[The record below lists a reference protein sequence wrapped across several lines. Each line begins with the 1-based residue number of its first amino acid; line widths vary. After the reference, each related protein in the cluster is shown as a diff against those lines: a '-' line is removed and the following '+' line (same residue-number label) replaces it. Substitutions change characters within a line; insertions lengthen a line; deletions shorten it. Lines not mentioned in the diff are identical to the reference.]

1 MTMNRQNV
9 DEWYYCDGHGDD
21 ERQILK
27 IMDDKYAEAV
37 TLNQSFWSEADIDTR
52 FKAGDQ
58 TLWND
63 IYGNLPAFRKKQF
76 YFNRIRRITNMITGY
91 QRKHRKSVVAIPV
104 ENNDQETS
112 DQYSKLLMWAFNR
125 SNAQEC
131 ISRAFDAGTVTT
143 GMSLINIWMDY
154 SRDPVSGD
162 ICCDHVP
169 YSGFLIDPYF
179 KKQDLSDCN
188 FIWRRQWLSKKQLM
202 ALLPGR
208 ESDIEQMTARGNRD
222 GKFQFQAEAYNY
234 GMYELH
240 SYDEYWYRDLRE
252 QTILQDLK
260 TGEVVEWKGEDEEL
274 DEFLAMYPQIHR
286 KETMV
291 PTTKLAIVVEGKV
304 MYNGPNPMG
313 IDKYPFVPFLG
324 YYEPELAYFPWRVQG
339 VVRGLRDAQFLYNR
353 RKVIELDIL
362 ESQVN
367 SGFKYKVDSLV
378 NPKDIYL
385 EGQGKGIALKKGAD
399 MSDVEKIQ
407 PAQIPP
413 SMIQL
418 SELLG
423 REVQEI
429 SGVNEELLGMADDDK
444 PGILSMLRQGAGL
457 TTLQILFDQL
467 DNSVKLMGRVYMDL
481 IQENF
486 SPGKVKRVIG
496 EEPTQQFF
504 QRSFS
509 KFDVEIEE
517 GLNTTTQR
525 QLQFAQL
532 LQLREVGVPIP
543 AGILLESS
551 TLQNKNMLVQAVQ
564 QAEQQANQQAQQKA
578 QTEVA
583 VLQAQ
588 IESLGSKSLA
598 DKGLGVE
605 RLSRVQENRA
615 LAVERIAEAKKDR
628 ESANLDMARTMK
640 ELEDLDITQI
650 ERLFALV
657 QHLKELNSQSQS
669 ETVNMKE
676 REIEEDFSP
685 TPLIGE
691 QSPPAAGLG
700 ALSF

>member
-1 MTMNRQNV
+1 MLNRQNI
-9 DEWYYCDGHGDD
+9 DEWYYTEDMSGEDRG
-21 ERQILK
+21 ILRV
-27 IMDDKYAEAV
+27 MEDKYSEAV

-63 IYGNLPAFRKKQF
+63 IYGNLPAYRRKQF
-76 YFNRIRRITNMITGY
+76 YFNRIRRIVNMITGY
-91 QRKHRKSVVAIPV
+91 QRKHRKSIIAIPV

-112 DQYSKLLMWAFNR
+112 DQYSKLLLWTFNK

-143 GMSLINIWMDY
+143 GMGLINIYMDY
-154 SRDPVSGD
+154 SADPVSGD
-162 ICCDHVP
+162 IKCDFCP
-169 YSGFLIDPYF
+169 YSSFLIDPYF

-188 FIWRRQWLSKKQLM
+188 FIWRRQWMSKKQLEI
-202 ALLPGR
+202 LLPGR
-208 ESDIEQMTARGNRD
+208 EEDIQKLTARGNRD

-240 SYDEYWYRDLRE
+240 SYDEYWYRDTRE
-252 QTILQDLK
+252 QTILHDSES
-260 TGEVVEWKGEDEEL
+260 GEVVEWKGEDEEL
-274 DEFLAMYPQIHR
+274 EEFLAMYPQIIM
-286 KETMV
+286 KKTIV
-291 PTTKLAIVVEGKV
+291 PTVKLAIVVEGEV
-304 MYNGPNPMG
+304 FYNGKNPMG

-324 YYEPELAYFPWRVQG
+324 YYEPEIPYFPWRVQG

-413 SMIQL
+413 SMMQL

-423 REVQEI
+423 KEIQEI
-429 SGVNEELLGMADDDK
+429 SGVNEELLGMATDDK

-457 TTLQILFDQL
+457 TTLQVLFDQL

-496 EEPTQQFF
+496 QQPTQQFF
-504 QRSFS
+504 QRSFA

-532 LQLREVGVPIP
+532 LQLREIGVPIP
-543 AGILLESS
+543 AGLLLESS
-551 TLQNKNMLVQAVQ
+551 TLQNKNMLVEAVQ
-564 QAEQQANQQAQQKA
+564 RQEDQQNQQMQQQAQTQNA
-578 QTEVA
+578 L
-583 VLQAQ
+583 LQAQ
-588 IESLGSKSLA
+588 IESYGSKSLA

-615 LAVERIAEAKKDR
+615 LAVERLAEADKDR
-628 ESANLDMARTMK
+628 ELANLNMAKTMK
-640 ELEDLDITQI
+640 EIEDLDLTQI

-657 QHLKELNSQSQS
+657 QQLKMMNSQSEDES
-669 ETVNMKE
+669 VNIKE
-676 REIEEDFSP
+676 REIRKDFSP
-685 TPLIGE
+685 SPLLGE
-691 QSPPAAGLG
+691 QTQPAAGLG

>member
-1 MTMNRQNV
+1 
-9 DEWYYCDGHGDD
+9 
-21 ERQILK
+21 
-27 IMDDKYAEAV
+27 
-37 TLNQSFWSEADIDTR
+37 
-52 FKAGDQ
+52 
-58 TLWND
+58 
-63 IYGNLPAFRKKQF
+63 
-76 YFNRIRRITNMITGY
+76 
-91 QRKHRKSVVAIPV
+91 
-104 ENNDQETS
+104 
-112 DQYSKLLMWAFNR
+112 
-125 SNAQEC
+125 
-131 ISRAFDAGTVTT
+131 
-143 GMSLINIWMDY
+143 
-154 SRDPVSGD
+154 
-162 ICCDHVP
+162 
-169 YSGFLIDPYF
+169 
-179 KKQDLSDCN
+179 
-188 FIWRRQWLSKKQLM
+188 
-202 ALLPGR
+202 
-208 ESDIEQMTARGNRD
+208 
-222 GKFQFQAEAYNY
+222 
-234 GMYELH
+234 
-240 SYDEYWYRDLRE
+240 
-252 QTILQDLK
+252 
-260 TGEVVEWKGEDEEL
+260 
-274 DEFLAMYPQIHR
+274 MYPQIHR

-657 QHLKELNSQSQS
+657 QHLKELNSQ
-669 ETVNMKE
+669 T
-676 REIEEDFSP
+676 IF
-685 TPLIGE
+685 
-691 QSPPAAGLG
+691 
-700 ALSF
+700 LSV